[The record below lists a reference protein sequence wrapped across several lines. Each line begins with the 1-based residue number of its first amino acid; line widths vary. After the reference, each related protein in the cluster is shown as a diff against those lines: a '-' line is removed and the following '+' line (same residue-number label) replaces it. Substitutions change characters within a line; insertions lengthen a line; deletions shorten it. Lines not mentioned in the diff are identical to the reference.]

1 MSEGINQPN
10 STTDQNDFR
19 DAGDRT
25 EELTQA
31 QQGGLGNQGG
41 LDRKVEDANITGGTH
56 SGGGLAGSAA
66 GAIDGATDD
75 LINADPTAPEKSG
88 FSSTQGDGPNSQ
100 SGASAGSGGMG
111 QRT

>member
-10 STTDQNDFR
+10 STDDSIL
-19 DAGDRT
+19 DGGDRT

-31 QQGGLGNQGG
+31 QQAGYGNKGG
-41 LDRKVEDANITGGTH
+41 LDQKVENANITGGSH
-56 SGGGLAGSAA
+56 SGGVTAGSAA
-66 GAIDGATDD
+66 GATDGASGD
-75 LINADPTAPEKSG
+75 LAKADPTAPEKSG